1 MLRYLALPPIAID
14 DAEPAYYEPTS
25 RWSLGNWGRAA
36 VAWLLVGETTVFILV
51 AITVVPVSVLGM
63 GA

>member
-1 MLRYLALPPIAID
+1 MAID
-14 DAEPAYYEPTS
+14 DAEPDYYEPTS

-36 VAWLLVGETTVFILV
+36 VAWLLVGGTTVLILV
-51 AITVVPVSVLGM
+51 AITVVTVSVLGM